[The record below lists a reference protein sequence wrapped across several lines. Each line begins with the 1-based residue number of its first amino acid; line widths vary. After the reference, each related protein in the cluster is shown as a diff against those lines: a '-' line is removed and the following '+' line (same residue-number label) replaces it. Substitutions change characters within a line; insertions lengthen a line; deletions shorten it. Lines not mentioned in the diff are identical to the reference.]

1 MQFMFVSGI
10 FLLVKLC
17 FSSVVSV
24 VSLASVVIL
33 DSVVDLV

>member
-17 FSSVVSV
+17 FSSVVS
-24 VSLASVVIL
+24 LASVVIL